1 MMTHSLLSVDLP
13 TPQTVPTDD
22 RLDVRRRLVQLKEW
36 QAAWEQ
42 EDLRLSQRLSELIPD
57 RRFDLQR
64 GAQIASLR
72 RRLRLHLV
80 RQPLEISASLVRTM
94 GYPALRQHLVTQ
106 FAGLSQAERLLW
118 LNNFLFIVTPDLRQL
133 NDKIAQVRGYRSLGQ
148 QRNFLLGGPSGM
160 GKTTYLD
167 WLALYERPTV
177 EAERNHVPIIKI
189 DAPVSNHTPKPLF
202 QRILLE
208 CGAVYAASDNEE
220 VLLMK
225 LVLYFQRCGV
235 EMLIVD
241 EVEHILRPE
250 IRRRLLEVSNLTR
263 GVPMV
268 CASCHPLRWTDG
280 DAEVQ
285 GRWND
290 YFELQQYTGQR
301 LSQLLAFLEL
311 LLPFPVDSAL
321 ADYRLR
327 TQPKQNE
334 SVEGCARVIERWTGG
349 ILRDIMILIL
359 DASARA
365 IQQGLPALSPI
376 LLEETWRR
384 IQTHQVTDFLAI
396 LQQKNG
402 G

>member
-1 MMTHSLLSVDLP
+1 MMTNPLVSTDAP
-13 TPQTVPTDD
+13 TPQTVPTND
-22 RLDVRRRLVQLKEW
+22 RLDVRHRLVQLKEW

-42 EDLRLSQRLSELIPD
+42 EDLRLAQRLHELIPD

-64 GAQIASLR
+64 GVQIASLR

-80 RQPLEISASLVRTM
+80 RQPLEISASLVRAM

-177 EAERNHVPIIKI
+177 EVERNHVPIIKI

-268 CASCHPLRWTDG
+268 CASCHPLRWTEG

-311 LLPFPVDSAL
+311 LLPFPADSAL
-321 ADYRLR
+321 ADYQIR
-327 TQPKQNE
+327 THPKHKE
-334 SVEGCARVIERWTGG
+334 SVDGCARLIERWTGG

-365 IQQGLPALSPI
+365 IQQGLPALSPM
-376 LLEETWRR
+376 LLEETWHR

>member
-1 MMTHSLLSVDLP
+1 
-13 TPQTVPTDD
+13 
-22 RLDVRRRLVQLKEW
+22 
-36 QAAWEQ
+36 
-42 EDLRLSQRLSELIPD
+42 
-57 RRFDLQR
+57 
-64 GAQIASLR
+64 
-72 RRLRLHLV
+72 
-80 RQPLEISASLVRTM
+80 
-94 GYPALRQHLVTQ
+94 
-106 FAGLSQAERLLW
+106 
-118 LNNFLFIVTPDLRQL
+118 
-133 NDKIAQVRGYRSLGQ
+133 
-148 QRNFLLGGPSGM
+148 M

-167 WLALYERPTV
+167 WLALYEKQTV
-177 EAERNHVPIIKI
+177 GAEHNHVPIIKI

-208 CGAVYAASDNEE
+208 CGAVYTTRDNEE

-225 LVLYFQRCGV
+225 LMLYFQRCGV

-241 EVEHILRPE
+241 EVEHIIRPE

-263 GVPMV
+263 GVPMI
-268 CASCHPLRWTDG
+268 CASCYPLRWTEG

-290 YFELQQYTGQR
+290 YFELRQYTGQR

-311 LLPFPVDSAL
+311 LLPFPADSGL
-321 ADYRLR
+321 AEQRLR

-334 SVEGCARVIERWTGG
+334 SMDGCARLIERWTGG
-349 ILRDIMILIL
+349 VLRDIMILIL

-365 IQQGLPALSPI
+365 IQQGLPSLSPM
-376 LLEETWRR
+376 LLEETWHR

-402 G
+402 D

>member
-1 MMTHSLLSVDLP
+1 
-13 TPQTVPTDD
+13 
-22 RLDVRRRLVQLKEW
+22 
-36 QAAWEQ
+36 
-42 EDLRLSQRLSELIPD
+42 
-57 RRFDLQR
+57 
-64 GAQIASLR
+64 
-72 RRLRLHLV
+72 
-80 RQPLEISASLVRTM
+80 
-94 GYPALRQHLVTQ
+94 
-106 FAGLSQAERLLW
+106 LLW
-118 LNNFLFIVTPDLRQL
+118 LNNFLFIITPDLRQL
-133 NDKIAQVRGYRSLGQ
+133 NDKIAQVREYRSLGQ

-167 WLALYERPTV
+167 WLALDEKQTV
-177 EAERNHVPIIKI
+177 GAEHNHVPIIKI

-208 CGAVYAASDNEE
+208 CGAVYAIRDNEE
-220 VLLMK
+220 ILLMK
-225 LVLYFQRCGV
+225 LMLYFQRCGV
-235 EMLIVD
+235 ELLIVD

-263 GVPMV
+263 GVPMI
-268 CASCHPLRWTDG
+268 CASCHPLHWAEG

-290 YFELQQYTGQR
+290 YFELRQYTGQR

-321 ADYRLR
+321 AEHSLK
-327 TQPKQNE
+327 THPKQSE
-334 SVEGCARVIERWTGG
+334 PLDGSARLIERWTGG
-349 ILRDIMILIL
+349 VLRDIMILIL

-365 IQQGLPALSPI
+365 IQQGLPNLSPM
-376 LLEETWRR
+376 LLEETWHR

-402 G
+402 D

>member
-1 MMTHSLLSVDLP
+1 MMTNPLVSTDAP
-13 TPQTVPTDD
+13 TPQTVPTND
-22 RLDVRRRLVQLKEW
+22 RLDVRHRLVQLKEW

-42 EDLRLSQRLSELIPD
+42 EDLRLAQRLHELIPD

-64 GAQIASLR
+64 GVQIASLR

-80 RQPLEISASLVRTM
+80 RQPLEISASLVRAM

-177 EAERNHVPIIKI
+177 EVERNHVPIIKI

-268 CASCHPLRWTDG
+268 CASCHPLRWTEG

-311 LLPFPVDSAL
+311 LLPFPADSAL
-321 ADYRLR
+321 ADYQIR
-327 TQPKQNE
+327 THPKHKE
-334 SVEGCARVIERWTGG
+334 SVDGCARLIERWTGG

-365 IQQGLPALSPI
+365 IQQGLPALSPM

>member
-1 MMTHSLLSVDLP
+1 
-13 TPQTVPTDD
+13 
-22 RLDVRRRLVQLKEW
+22 
-36 QAAWEQ
+36 
-42 EDLRLSQRLSELIPD
+42 
-57 RRFDLQR
+57 
-64 GAQIASLR
+64 
-72 RRLRLHLV
+72 
-80 RQPLEISASLVRTM
+80 M

-167 WLALYERPTV
+167 WLTLHERPTV
-177 EAERNHVPIIKI
+177 ETERNHVPIIKI

-202 QRILLE
+202 QRILQE
-208 CGAVYAASDNEE
+208 CGAVYATGNNEE
-220 VLLMK
+220 ILLMK

-268 CASCHPLRWTDG
+268 CASCHPLRWTEG

-311 LLPFPVDSAL
+311 LLPFPADSGL
-321 ADYRLR
+321 ADNRLR
-327 TQPKQNE
+327 THSKQNE
-334 SVEGCARVIERWTGG
+334 SVDGCARLIEHWTGG

-365 IQQGLPALSPI
+365 IQQGLPALSPR